1 MFLRELLSNS
11 KSSIV
16 AEGGN
21 LSTNG
26 HDAQHIDLKV
36 HNRSTMVPLLSSLLS
51 AISNAYKQ
59 QTSVSLWEP
68 ALLQSNKFL
77 SGSSLHF
84 FNTSGIS
91 DAEFVAKKPKVGDI
105 DTQVNKAYEH
115 DLEKFL
121 TSHQGAKIG
130 PAKLLGFERGN
141 EQFSSLWELENPP
154 IKVQIDLEFV
164 AFDQDEPTSWAQFS
178 HSSSWDDLQA
188 GVKGV
193 FHKFLIQS
201 LTGLTSQE
209 FLLRKMVGRGK
220 ARAEQDVPASG
231 NMLSFA
237 VSSKEGGG
245 LRAKYEPVTDEAG
258 NPLVKDG
265 LPVMRELPAQGYE
278 QDIRSIFAKIFGKRM
293 SPKHAEELEKKFWS
307 FTGLL
312 DVMNVLLSSEE
323 KGQVLESFIAKL
335 FDKGAQGL
343 YKNDPDRDAA
353 EKMAALNK
361 LFEVTGLKAPAD
373 LEQRIQ
379 EYKSSYKMKAEDIVE
394 ADAPDFKRKGIKH
407 IHNPGSSTEIS
418 DREFVEVMSRIA
430 SQLKGKLDNVTINL
444 KVDGAGIRFGKDSSG
459 KPFFLTSKV
468 TTPLY
473 NTDVGHFSNF
483 VSSNPGHSEVQLNR
497 AKMYD
502 DALATIVNS
511 DFIKVLPND
520 TIVQAEMLFNPMAE
534 KTETGLKFV
543 NISYDEKLLGKTMTL
558 VPFMVKVYS
567 TGEDHPQEE
576 AIKKGLIAK
585 SSDDIKIISNQLEH
599 SNLDVSAIIDPV
611 VNMTPELAATLA
623 PRTKNSPEKQQAQ
636 EIVRKTKEALS
647 NYIGDHP
654 DILGKGKLGQELEGL
669 VVNLP
674 GEAPLKVT
682 SQSMKQKMA
691 DKNAAKKAALG
702 PKSGKTAV
710 VTAGSF
716 VGHRGHEQL
725 VNFVLAKA
733 KELNADP
740 YVYISSKVGPD
751 DPIPPEIKLQT
762 WKKLYPQYANI
773 FHLVQ
778 EGGSVG
784 KKIEKE
790 LVTASNPPPYDRI
803 IMLVGEDRYAD
814 FKKWMDHL
822 SKRMKNPQYPGFEH
836 VQFEVENTP
845 RAAENGGT
853 GMSFTKL
860 RNILKDPN
868 ATEEQQLALWNKG
881 FDSSKL
887 GTQWVKHLMDV
898 TRQNMGVT
906 LKKPVPQAAEDAAG
920 VGIVTKQNSTADV
933 NAGSIKKNLQAFN
946 LTDSVHPGVAEV
958 LKFLAVAEQKNP
970 ELANTVKRMIS
981 ESQDAEAWTIIS
993 RVTGTRLPV
1002 STFTTSISKS
1012 IISESRKFRGRT

>member
-1 MFLRELLSNS
+1 
-11 KSSIV
+11 
-16 AEGGN
+16 
-21 LSTNG
+21 
-26 HDAQHIDLKV
+26 
-36 HNRSTMVPLLSSLLS
+36 
-51 AISNAYKQ
+51 
-59 QTSVSLWEP
+59 
-68 ALLQSNKFL
+68 
-77 SGSSLHF
+77 
-84 FNTSGIS
+84 
-91 DAEFVAKKPKVGDI
+91 
-105 DTQVNKAYEH
+105 
-115 DLEKFL
+115 
-121 TSHQGAKIG
+121 
-130 PAKLLGFERGN
+130 
-141 EQFSSLWELENPP
+141 
-154 IKVQIDLEFV
+154 
-164 AFDQDEPTSWAQFS
+164 
-178 HSSSWDDLQA
+178 
-188 GVKGV
+188 
-193 FHKFLIQS
+193 
-201 LTGLTSQE
+201 
-209 FLLRKMVGRGK
+209 
-220 ARAEQDVPASG
+220 
-231 NMLSFA
+231 
-237 VSSKEGGG
+237 
-245 LRAKYEPVTDEAG
+245 
-258 NPLVKDG
+258 
-265 LPVMRELPAQGYE
+265 
-278 QDIRSIFAKIFGKRM
+278 
-293 SPKHAEELEKKFWS
+293 
-307 FTGLL
+307 
-312 DVMNVLLSSEE
+312 
-323 KGQVLESFIAKL
+323 
-335 FDKGAQGL
+335 
-343 YKNDPDRDAA
+343 
-353 EKMAALNK
+353 
-361 LFEVTGLKAPAD
+361 
-373 LEQRIQ
+373 
-379 EYKSSYKMKAEDIVE
+379 
-394 ADAPDFKRKGIKH
+394 
-407 IHNPGSSTEIS
+407 
-418 DREFVEVMSRIA
+418 
-430 SQLKGKLDNVTINL
+430 
-444 KVDGAGIRFGKDSSG
+444 
-459 KPFFLTSKV
+459 
-468 TTPLY
+468 
-473 NTDVGHFSNF
+473 
-483 VSSNPGHSEVQLNR
+483 
-497 AKMYD
+497 MYD

-702 PKSGKTAV
+702 PKSGKIAV

-906 LKKPVPQAAEDAAG
+906 
-920 VGIVTKQNSTADV
+920 
-933 NAGSIKKNLQAFN
+933 
-946 LTDSVHPGVAEV
+946 
-958 LKFLAVAEQKNP
+958 
-970 ELANTVKRMIS
+970 
-981 ESQDAEAWTIIS
+981 
-993 RVTGTRLPV
+993 
-1002 STFTTSISKS
+1002 
-1012 IISESRKFRGRT
+1012 